1 MTPYLNFDIIFLVDN
16 YISFNFIKINF
27 KEVAETVDRTVGV
40 MKERI
45 QISILMDVYGN
56 LLTDKQKNIMD
67 LYYNCDLSLGEIA
80 EHTDTTRQAVYDII
94 RRCHKILFQY
104 EEKLSL
110 ANQKTKLEKVK
121 KNILQNL
128 DLLENSD
135 NKELVNNMKK
145 YIVDN
150 I

>member
-1 MTPYLNFDIIFLVDN
+1 M
-16 YISFNFIKINF
+16 
-27 KEVAETVDRTVGV
+27 AETVDHTVGV
-40 MKERI
+40 MRERI
-45 QISILMDVYGN
+45 RMSILMDAYGN

-110 ANQKTKLEKVK
+110 AKQKMKLEEVK
-121 KNILQNL
+121 KNILRDL
-128 DLLENSD
+128 DLLENSS
-135 NKELVNNMKK
+135 NEELVNNMKR

>member
-1 MTPYLNFDIIFLVDN
+1 M
-16 YISFNFIKINF
+16 
-27 KEVAETVDRTVGV
+27 DRTVGV
-40 MKERI
+40 MRERI
-45 QISILMDVYGN
+45 RMSILMDAYGN

-110 ANQKTKLEKVK
+110 AKQKMKLEEVK
-121 KNILQNL
+121 KNILRDL
-128 DLLENSD
+128 DLLENSS
-135 NKELVNNMKK
+135 NGELVNNMKR

>member
-1 MTPYLNFDIIFLVDN
+1 
-16 YISFNFIKINF
+16 
-27 KEVAETVDRTVGV
+27 VAETVDRTVGV
-40 MKERI
+40 MRERI
-45 QISILMDVYGN
+45 RMSILMDAYGN

-110 ANQKTKLEKVK
+110 AKQKMKLEEVK
-121 KNILQNL
+121 KNILRDL
-128 DLLENSD
+128 DLLENSS
-135 NKELVNNMKK
+135 NEELVNNMKR